1 MSSKKK
7 VMVMNPEYIKQRVK
21 QQYKRDTQKKK
32 QSRNKNKD
40 KKVMKARAE
49 VRDSLY

>member
-1 MSSKKK
+1 M
-7 VMVMNPEYIKQRVK
+7 KQRVK
-21 QQYKRDTQKKK
+21 QQFKREAFKKK

-49 VRDSLY
+49 VDDALY